1 MLPSRF
7 REAGIMA
14 SDDGQHRPDPA
25 FEISDLAL
33 EFRSAR
39 DSLMDLADSFRR
51 RADTMEA
58 GVALGADMPVS
69 DHGSRLE
76 IQCLGGF
83 SVSLD
88 GEPILDRTSG
98 KSVGVLKY
106 LATRPTL
113 AATREQ
119 LMEAL
124 WGDSDIEAASNRLR
138 VAVHGL
144 RRLLP
149 PHLSPNLMLYQD
161 GLYRIDPSYEVVVD
175 VRRFTELWERA
186 DRLEQAGFTEQAA
199 SLYREAELLYHGDFL
214 EEDLYE
220 DWANIP
226 RESLRDAYLTLEFRL
241 AWFALERADYAACID
256 RAAKIIERDSC
267 NEEAYALLMRS
278 HAARGNLARAV
289 RWYEICEHALVAEL
303 DARPSPE
310 LRQLL
315 ETITT
320 RGTPDWD

>member
-1 MLPSRF
+1 
-7 REAGIMA
+7 
-14 SDDGQHRPDPA
+14 
-25 FEISDLAL
+25 
-33 EFRSAR
+33 
-39 DSLMDLADSFRR
+39 MDLADSFRR

-58 GVALGADMPVS
+58 GVALGATGS
-69 DHGSRLE
+69 SGGHGSTLE
-76 IQCLGGF
+76 IHCLGGF

-88 GEPILDRTSG
+88 GEPILDRKSG

-119 LMEAL
+119 LMDAL
-124 WGDSDIEAASNRLR
+124 WGDSDVEAASNRLR

-161 GLYRIDPSYEVVVD
+161 GLYRIDPTYDVVVD

-186 DRLEQAGFTEQAA
+186 DRLEQSGFPDQAA
-199 SLYREAELLYHGDFL
+199 ALYHEAELLYHGDFL

-220 DWANIP
+220 DWASIR

-256 RAAKIIERDSC
+256 RAAKIIARDSC

-278 HAARGNLARAV
+278 HAARGNLARAM
-289 RWYEICEHALVAEL
+289 RWYEICELALAAEL
-303 DARPSPE
+303 DSRPSPE

-315 ETITT
+315 ESISN
-320 RGTPDWD
+320 RGKADGD